1 MDMWGFKVKL
11 VCIDEIFGKVVKVS
25 KTLSFL

>member
-11 VCIDEIFGKVVKVS
+11 VCMDEIFGTLVKVS
-25 KTLSFL
+25 NTLSFS